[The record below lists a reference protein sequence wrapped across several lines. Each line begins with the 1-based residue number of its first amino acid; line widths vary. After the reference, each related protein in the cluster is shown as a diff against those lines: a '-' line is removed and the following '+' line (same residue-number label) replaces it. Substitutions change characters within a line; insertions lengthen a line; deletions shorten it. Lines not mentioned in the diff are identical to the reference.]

1 MLTTGHAGT
10 LGAGSDINPGGEPA
24 FATEALRLA
33 RLLDRLMPAQP
44 EVRALLALILF
55 RHSRRDARCDA
66 DGNLLSLARQDR
78 TRWDRAAIADG
89 LAALAGT
96 GGDGPYAVQA
106 RIAACHATANPV
118 EATDWPAIAR
128 GTTGRY
134 GCSARRWW
142 R

>member
-1 MLTTGHAGT
+1 M
-10 LGAGSDINPGGEPA
+10 GSDINPGGEPA
-24 FATEALRLA
+24 FATEAPRLG
-33 RLLDRLMPAQP
+33 RP
-44 EVRALLALILF
+44 
-55 RHSRRDARCDA
+55 
-66 DGNLLSLARQDR
+66 DR
-78 TRWDRAAIADG
+78 TRWDRAAIAGG